1 MVSKVLSKAWG
12 LGKNRKVGVAIW
24 ERFPIESGKGGVQIR
39 KISKFILQLFRWVE
53 YQKVS
58 KRIVEIW
65 PSVIRIMNHWM
76 SLPPTK
82 QPKCKSYEVVKGA
95 IKDPFTV
102 AKLKF
107 FSFISGLRKLNL
119 TIFQSQKP
127 LILCLYDDLQWLIWA
142 NN

>member
-1 MVSKVLSKAWG
+1 
-12 LGKNRKVGVAIW
+12 
-24 ERFPIESGKGGVQIR
+24 
-39 KISKFILQLFRWVE
+39 
-53 YQKVS
+53 
-58 KRIVEIW
+58 
-65 PSVIRIMNHWM
+65 M